1 MLRAIPQFIDTTT
14 ICIGAGGV
22 VLLILALLL
31 RLVPGT
37 RRVVPTW
44 LSAGL
49 VGVLVGVGAA
59 LTAMHAAGYHWR
71 LPSAE
76 EVGGEA
82 YVAGMEGAPMG
93 PTGMGMG
100 MGMGGM
106 GGFAGGSRAAR
117 ELTTLVWKLDMLTKG
132 LSIELSKEQAAKLA
146 EQLAALDKD
155 EQITGK
161 QLARDLLPVFDNLK
175 RALDTVTDEQ
185 KAVLDSIARPRR
197 RRGSGAAPQMPG
209 YPGMSEAA
217 AQMEA
222 TPVPN
227 PFREEQEAQR
237 LQELLKRLQGD

>member
-161 QLARDLLPVFDNLK
+161 QASD
-175 RALDTVTDEQ
+175 ALQAVQAVLTDEQ